1 MPNRKYIPDLFL
13 TFMKIGAFTFGGG
26 YAMIP
31 IMQREVV
38 DVKRWVTD
46 EDIVKLL
53 VISESTPGVI
63 AVNAATYIG
72 YHIGGFFGSLAAT
85 VGVVLPSF
93 AIITLITFFYEQFKA
108 LVWVEYA
115 FQGLRA
121 AVAVIILN
129 AVFKLTTK
137 GDKGLF
143 GVVVLILA
151 FLVATFTDLSAILI
165 ILLAAAAGIAYGIL
179 LAHRRAKEAGPHA

>member
-1 MPNRKYIPDLFL
+1 MLEASMRSIKKIPDLLL

-38 DVKRWVTD
+38 DVKGWVTD

-72 YHIGGFFGSLAAT
+72 YHIAGFW
-85 VGVVLPSF
+85 GV
-93 AIITLITFFYEQFKA
+93 A
-108 LVWVEYA
+108 
-115 FQGLRA
+115 RR
-121 AVAVIILN
+121 
-129 AVFKLTTK
+129 
-137 GDKGLF
+137 D
-143 GVVVLILA
+143 
-151 FLVATFTDLSAILI
+151 
-165 ILLAAAAGIAYGIL
+165 
-179 LAHRRAKEAGPHA
+179 RRASSSPRLRSSP

>member
-129 AVFKLTTK
+129 AVFKLTKK

>member
-38 DVKRWVTD
+38 DIKRWVTD

-108 LVWVEYA
+108 LLWVEYA

-129 AVFKLTTK
+129 AVFKLTKK

-165 ILLAAAAGIAYGIL
+165 ILLSALAGIAYGIL
-179 LAHRRAKEAGPHA
+179 LAHRKAKEAKPHD

>member
-1 MPNRKYIPDLFL
+1 MPNRKKNPELFL

-38 DVKRWVTD
+38 DVKHWVTD

-72 YHIGGFFGSLAAT
+72 YHIGGFWGSLAAT
-85 VGVVLPSF
+85 VGVVVPSF

-129 AVFKLTTK
+129 AVFKLTKK
-137 GDKGLF
+137 GENGLF
-143 GVVVLILA
+143 GIVVLILA

-165 ILLAAAAGIAYGIL
+165 ILLSALAGIAYGIL
-179 LAHRRAKEAGPHA
+179 LAHRKAKEAGPHA